1 LALIE
6 ISMAL
11 SSERNSARLFEKIL
25 DAAQDITH
33 ADGGTLVFIKRKK
46 WPTGIRV

>member
-1 LALIE
+1 MSNTKYALDKDIFWQLIE

-25 DAAQDITH
+25 DAAQDITQ
-33 ADGGTLVFIKRKK
+33 ADGGTL
-46 WPTGIRV
+46 